1 MCGMS
6 DLVFAEKVDGLES
19 VNQELIR
26 IVGGMEEGIRKFE
39 MMKGLVND
47 DICKR
52 CSGRGHVYDHR
63 GGKCMGCGNER
74 VVPNEDTILRKRK
87 LGKMVEEMEEDYFI
101 AYRNM
106 FKTLRS
112 NTEKVTQK

>member
-52 CSGRGHVYDHR
+52 CSGRSHVFLN
-63 GGKCMGCGNER
+63 GKCQGCGHFK
-74 VVPNEDTILRKRK
+74 VVPGEDTILRKRK